1 MTAAAE
7 GVESVWVVVG
17 VVGFVIGRAGIAV
30 GRVVAATVAGVELYH
45 GLCMFL
51 EVKELGFGFAI
62 GVPIILVG
70 LPILL
75 FAVLQ
80 LIKKDAY

>member
-1 MTAAAE
+1 M
-7 GVESVWVVVG
+7 GGSG
-17 VVGFVIGRAGIAV
+17 GRRVRHRTGGYCGWACCCGDGGGRGAV
-30 GRVVAATVAGVELYH
+30 PWFMF
-45 GLCMFL
+45 MFL